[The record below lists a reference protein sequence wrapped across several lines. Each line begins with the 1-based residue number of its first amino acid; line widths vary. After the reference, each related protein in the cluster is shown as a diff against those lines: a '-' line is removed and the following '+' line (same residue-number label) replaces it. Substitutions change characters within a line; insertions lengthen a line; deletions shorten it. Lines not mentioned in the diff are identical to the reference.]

1 MKHDFEYMGLAL
13 QEALC
18 AFDEH
23 EVPVGAMIV
32 SSGGRILA
40 RAHNIKEKTADPTAH
55 AELIAIREACQEIR
69 NWRLVGCVM
78 YVTMEPCVMCLSAIQ
93 QARIKRLVFGAYDSK
108 GGAISLGYNI
118 HFDRRLNHKFDVVGG
133 IRQYESSQLLRD
145 FFRARRR
152 K

>member
-93 QARIKRLVFGAYDSK
+93 QARINRLVFGAYDSK
-108 GGAISLGYNI
+108 GGAISLGHNI
-118 HFDRRLNHKFDVVGG
+118 HCDRRLNHKFDVVGG
-133 IRQYESSQLLRD
+133 IGQYESSQLLRN